1 MDYILATGFCVLC
14 ACVIVLVRVFVK
26 NENTL
31 RFIKAIPQILDTIAL
46 YVKEADRL
54 NGQILIE
61 YMDESVTSGLDARL
75 LWVLDQVQN
84 YVKVHYNVNIDI
96 VWLTAQIEHFVEQR
110 KQG

>member
-46 YVKEADRL
+46 
-54 NGQILIE
+54 
-61 YMDESVTSGLDARL
+61 
-75 LWVLDQVQN
+75 
-84 YVKVHYNVNIDI
+84 
-96 VWLTAQIEHFVEQR
+96 
-110 KQG
+110 